1 MTLEPTQWKYFGK
14 SNLNYIID
22 MRFAVFANL
31 FVLSNRGGLPVPPP
45 TPIIT
50 RMEDGL
56 TKAGNSLP
64 AKMDQVRLDGKI
76 VLPLR
81 PGYGTLG
88 KAIVVY
94 ANYFQIFAKEKLQ
107 IHKYNVTI
115 GGNAQPSQLRRKR
128 IISLLIEDLDL
139 QIPYRTNF
147 RDILC
152 TTAPIPNIRT
162 SVQKKVTYRA
172 DGEDEPKPNPVVYE
186 VTLTYDD
193 HFVVADLLA
202 YLDPS
207 NANIP
212 APADTEKVVQAFNA
226 IFNHGPYDRDG
237 IAAVISKTGL
247 NKYFSMAH
255 NKDGSGTFTALGNGI
270 EAMRGFIKSVRLGTG
285 RLLLNVNV
293 TSGVFVQPCRLDK
306 LMDRFNATGYQLE
319 KKLKRLHVMRTHL
332 KPKKS
337 KNGREF
343 PSMATIWGLA
353 NKSDGASLE
362 HPPQVVTFGGPKQ
375 VSFWLRP
382 QGSSSLGSKLEKSKK
397 SPAATSGGR
406 YITVYDYFMKGMF
419 RIIWNKQ

>member
-1 MTLEPTQWKYFGK
+1 MN
-14 SNLNYIID
+14 SIID
-22 MRFAVFANL
+22 MCFAVFADL
-31 FVLSNRGGLPVPPP
+31 FVLSNREGLPVPPP

-56 TKAGNSLP
+56 TKAGNSLA

-81 PGYGTLG
+81 PGYGTQG

-94 ANYFQIFAKEKLQ
+94 ANYFQIFAKDKLQ

-115 GGNAQPSQLRRKR
+115 GGNAQPSQAKRKR
-128 IISLLIEDLDL
+128 IISLLMEDLNL

-152 TTAPIPNIRT
+152 TTAPIPDIKT
-162 SVQKKVTYRA
+162 SVQKKITYRA
-172 DGEDEPKPNPVVYE
+172 DGEDQPKPNAVVYD

-207 NANIP
+207 NTNIP
-212 APADTEKVVQAFNA
+212 APADTEKVVQALNA
-226 IFNHGPYDRDG
+226 IFNHDPSDRGG

-255 NKDGSGTFTALGNGI
+255 NNGDGSGTFTALGNGI

-306 LMDRFNATGYQLE
+306 LMDRFNVNLYQLE
-319 KKLKRLHVMRTHL
+319 KKLKRLRVTRTHL
-332 KPKKS
+332 KPKKNKS
-337 KNGREF
+337 GRVF
-343 PSMATIWGLA
+343 PSVATIWGLA

-362 HPPQVVTFGGPKQ
+362 HPPQVVTHGGPKN

-382 QGSSSLGSKLEKSKK
+382 PGSSSLGSESEKGKK
-397 SPAATSGGR
+397 SPAVTSGGR
-406 YITVYDYFMKGMF
+406 YITVYDYFMRGTF